1 MGSCQD
7 RPEIQIVCEYHI
19 SVGRRMTH
27 DGLIR
32 GGGIAHLRPMNGLK
46 TRILENGH
54 PVR

>member
-27 DGLIR
+27 DDLIR